1 MTTKTTILL
10 GAAAGA
16 MMLLGA
22 GGAWAAEAP
31 TEAANCGLNSSQVN
45 AGWTCTAET
54 STTDISREIGGGS
67 RCQDATI
74 TTSTYRGYNPSG
86 NLSDKVFE
94 STLQSD
100 WGSSY
105 PKTTGGCTHP
115 TS

>member
-22 GGAWAAEAP
+22 GGAWAAEEP
-31 TEAANCGLNSSQVN
+31 TEAANCGLNDRQVA
-45 AGWTCTAET
+45 AGWTCTAESSVT
-54 STTDISREIGGGS
+54 NISREIGGGS

-94 STLQSD
+94 SELQSD

-105 PKTTGGCTHP
+105 PKPIGGCNHS